1 MGSKKQRLN
10 NVYGSK
16 VAARQ
21 DLMQMLL
28 PTLGAA
34 FLFLAPAF
42 LISVA
47 LRIVC
52 FDPSSMEIR
61 AALTYGQLAEALA
74 AYGAAQLFITMPL
87 YYGMTQFCAWRRA
100 GARVQASVILLCF
113 TSIRLYVRSIWMA
126 LIQLLYAVLWL
137 IPCAAICLAGAALYQ
152 YVLPTT
158 TGYLIFMELV
168 IVASI
173 WYAAMLLPYQCGD
186 SLMAERQNMSC
197 WRAVRTAAKS
207 CRGHRFEFF
216 YLMLSFL
223 FWMILSVVFGGLLL
237 IVVCPYFLLAL
248 YHLFDRIRG
257 VEIRVSRRSQENS
270 TDDTT

>member
-1 MGSKKQRLN
+1 M
-10 NVYGSK
+10 
-16 VAARQ
+16 
-21 DLMQMLL
+21 
-28 PTLGAA
+28 
-34 FLFLAPAF
+34 
-42 LISVA
+42 
-47 LRIVC
+47 
-52 FDPSSMEIR
+52 
-61 AALTYGQLAEALA
+61 
-74 AYGAAQLFITMPL
+74 
-87 YYGMTQFCAWRRA
+87 
-100 GARVQASVILLCF
+100 LCF

-126 LIQLLYAVLWL
+126 LIQLLYAILWL
-137 IPCAAICLAGAALYQ
+137 VPCAAICLAGAALYQ

-173 WYAAMLLPYQCGD
+173 WYAAMLLPYQCGY

-197 WRAVRTAAKS
+197 WRAVRTAANS
-207 CRGHRFEFF
+207 CRGHRTEFF

-223 FWMILSVVFGGLLL
+223 FWMILSLVFGGLLL

-257 VEIRVSRRSQENS
+257 VEIRVSRRPQENS

>member
-1 MGSKKQRLN
+1 MDSRKQRLS

-16 VAARQ
+16 AAAKQ

-47 LRIVC
+47 LQIVC
-52 FDPSSMEIR
+52 VDTSSMQIR
-61 AALTYGQLAEALA
+61 DTLTYAQLAEALA
-74 AYGAAQLFITMPL
+74 VYAAAQLFITMPL

-113 TSIRLYVRSIWMA
+113 TSIRLYIRSIWMA
-126 LIQLLYAVLWL
+126 LIQLLHAILWL
-137 IPCAAICLAGAALYQ
+137 IPYLGICLAGAALYQ
-152 YVLPTT
+152 YALPNA
-158 TGYLIFMELV
+158 TGYLIFAEIV

-173 WYAAMLLPYQCGD
+173 WYAAMLLPYQCGY

-207 CRGHRFEFF
+207 CRGHRTEFF

-223 FWMILSVVFGGLLL
+223 FWMILSVIFGGLLL

-248 YHLFDRIRG
+248 YHLFDRVRG
-257 VEIRVSRRSQENS
+257 VEIRVSRRPPQSG
-270 TDDTT
+270 TDDKT

>member
-1 MGSKKQRLN
+1 MDSRKQRLS

-16 VAARQ
+16 AAAKQ

-47 LRIVC
+47 LQIVC
-52 FDPSSMEIR
+52 VDTSSMQIR
-61 AALTYGQLAEALA
+61 ATLTYAQLAEALA
-74 AYGAAQLFITMPL
+74 AYAAAQLFITMPL

-113 TSIRLYVRSIWMA
+113 TSIRLYIRSIWMA
-126 LIQLLYAVLWL
+126 LIQLLHAILWP
-137 IPCAAICLAGAALYQ
+137 IPYLGICLAGAALYQ
-152 YVLPTT
+152 YALPNS
-158 TGYLIFMELV
+158 TGYLIFAEIV

-173 WYAAMLLPYQCGD
+173 WYAAMLLPYQCGY

-207 CRGHRFEFF
+207 CRGHRTEFF

-223 FWMILSVVFGGLLL
+223 FWLILSVVFGGLLL

-248 YHLFDRIRG
+248 YHLFDRVRG
-257 VEIRVSRRSQENS
+257 VEIRVSRRPPQSG
-270 TDDTT
+270 TDDKT

>member
-1 MGSKKQRLN
+1 MDSRKQRLS

-16 VAARQ
+16 AAAKQ

-47 LRIVC
+47 LQIVC
-52 FDPSSMEIR
+52 FDASGMQIRSM
-61 AALTYGQLAEALA
+61 LTYAQLAEALA

-113 TSIRLYVRSIWMA
+113 TSIRLYIRSIWMA

-152 YVLPTT
+152 YALPNS
-158 TGYLIFMELV
+158 TGYLIFIEIV
-168 IVASI
+168 IIASL
-173 WYAAMLLPYQCGD
+173 WYASMLLPYQCGY
-186 SLMAERQNMSC
+186 SLLAERQNMTC
-197 WRAVRTAAKS
+197 WQAVRMAAKS
-207 CRGHRFEFF
+207 CRGHRTDFF

-223 FWMILSVVFGGLLL
+223 FWLILSAVLGGLLL
-237 IVVCPYFLLAL
+237 IVICPYFLLAL

-257 VEIRVSRRSQENS
+257 VEIRVSRRPPQDN
-270 TDDTT
+270 TNNKT